1 MVTTSLSLLLNMIKT
16 NGRPR
21 QMNLCF
27 QCIYPFPY
35 LTFTEGQPSGFEL
48 DVGNSAIRKM
58 LSLEL
63 EKFMNYKEI
72 DKKM

>member
-1 MVTTSLSLLLNMIKT
+1 MIKI
-16 NGRPR
+16 NGGSQ

-35 LTFTEGQPSGFEL
+35 LTFTEGQLSGFEL
-48 DVGNSAIRKM
+48 DVGNSEIRRM

-63 EKFMNYKEI
+63 EKFMNYKDI
-72 DKKM
+72 DK